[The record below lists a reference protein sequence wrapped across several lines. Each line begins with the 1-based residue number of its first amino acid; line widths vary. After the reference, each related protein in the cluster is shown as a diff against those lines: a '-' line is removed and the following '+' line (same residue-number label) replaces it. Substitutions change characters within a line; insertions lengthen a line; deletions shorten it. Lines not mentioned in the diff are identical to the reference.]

1 MAKKKVLICDDEEGV
16 RESLKLI
23 LEDDYDLSFAITGN
37 EAIEKT
43 KKEPIDLVILD
54 IKMPKMSGLETLKE
68 LKKISPNTKVIIAS
82 GYKSVEAASEAI
94 KSGASDYIIKPFDTP
109 QVLSAINNI
118 LNQH

>member
-1 MAKKKVLICDDEEGV
+1 MYHHAARALNLKGGIQMQKKKILICDDEEGV

-23 LEDDYDLSFAITGN
+23 LEDDYDLSFATTGN

-43 KKEPIDLVILD
+43 KKELSDLVILD

-82 GYKSVEAASEAI
+82 GYKSVEAANEAI
-94 KSGASDYIIKPFDTP
+94 KNGWLFKAKIVK
-109 QVLSAINNI
+109 
-118 LNQH
+118 